1 MKILISENK
10 VEIIRALI
18 KREGVKYAANIVGGF
33 EHLAKILGHD
43 NVPEYIYQYLTE
55 NSYPDYN
62 WYSHDDYKQVVKD
75 YGSTEFYVNDRLTFV
90 YTEYENGYKK
100 LEVYPWLYN
109 EMEDLFSINE
119 DDTGWVKIIANWFE
133 NNTGLKVDMVE

>member
-1 MKILISENK
+1 MKIIITENTIDKIKSLIDK
-10 VEIIRALI
+10 
-18 KREGVKYAANIVGGF
+18 KGVKKVISLIGGSDNF
-33 EHLAKILGHD
+33 IKILGPD
-43 NVPEYIYQYLTE
+43 GVNEYIYKYLDE
-55 NSYPDYN
+55 NAYPDYN

-109 EMEDLFSINE
+109 EMEELFSIND